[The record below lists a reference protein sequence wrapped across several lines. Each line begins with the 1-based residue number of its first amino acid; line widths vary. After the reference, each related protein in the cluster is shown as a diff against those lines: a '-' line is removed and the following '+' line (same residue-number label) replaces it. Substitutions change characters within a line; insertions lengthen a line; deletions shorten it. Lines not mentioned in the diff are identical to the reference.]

1 MRYSSLNIYVSKLLQ
16 QFRLDTLARKV
27 KERSNPKTPTVQLRK
42 VVVPKPFKVT
52 KAGR

>member
-16 QFRLDTLARKV
+16 QLRLDNVVKKY
-27 KERSNPKTPTVQLRK
+27 KERINPNTPSTHLRK